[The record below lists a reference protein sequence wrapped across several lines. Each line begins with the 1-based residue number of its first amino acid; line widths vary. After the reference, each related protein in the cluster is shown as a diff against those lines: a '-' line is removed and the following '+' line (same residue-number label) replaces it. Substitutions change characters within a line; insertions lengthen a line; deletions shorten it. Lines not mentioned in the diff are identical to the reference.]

1 MKKLLALLRLL
12 LPVGILAA
20 GFGLIVLL
28 VVTKPQAER
37 RAPPEI
43 VPKVETTV
51 LQPEPYTV
59 EIETQGT
66 VRARTQSTL
75 IPEVSG
81 KVVEVAPRFRE
92 GGFFSRGDRLLQID
106 DSDYAAA
113 VTLAEADVAEARL
126 RLAEEEAQ
134 NRQAQ
139 EDWQRLG
146 KDGAPN
152 DLVLRRPQLA
162 VARANLAAAEAQ
174 LTQARRNLERTTIRA
189 PYDGRV
195 LRKDVDVGQVVSP
208 GTTLA
213 TVYAVDYAELR
224 LPLTT
229 AEYDLLD
236 LPLPRRGAS
245 AVSTEAHRQIP
256 VLLKT
261 RFGQREV
268 TWEGRIVRVE
278 GAIDTGSRQVHV
290 IAQVDD
296 PYGTEHEEPL
306 KVGLFVEAVIEGR
319 TFEDVYRLP
328 RTALREGKYVLTLTE
343 NNRLH
348 RVAVDP
354 LWTTA
359 KEVVFHDR
367 EIEPGT
373 RASLTQLA
381 LAVDGMEVR
390 PMTKAG
396 GEAAP
401 AKPDEEG
408 VALRKD
414 EEPPAS

>member
-1 MKKLLALLRLL
+1 MKKLLSFLRLL
-12 LPVGILAA
+12 LPVGILA
-20 GFGLIVLL
+20 GGVGLLVLL

-37 RAPPEI
+37 RSPPEI
-43 VPKVETTV
+43 VPKVETTT

-92 GGFFSRGDRLLQID
+92 GGFFSKGDLLLQID

-146 KDGAPN
+146 NKGAPD

-174 LTQARRNLERTTIRA
+174 LMQARRNLERTTIRA

-195 LRKDVDVGQVVSP
+195 LEKDVDVGQVVSP

-256 VLLKT
+256 VLLQT

-268 TWEGRIVRVE
+268 TWQGRIVRVE

-296 PYGTEHEEPL
+296 PYGVAHKEPL
-306 KVGLFVEAVIEGR
+306 KVGLFVEAVIQGR

-328 RTALREGKYVLTLTE
+328 RTALREGKYVLTITE
-343 NNRLH
+343 DDRLH

-359 KEVVFHDR
+359 REVVFRDP

-373 RASLTQLA
+373 MASLTQLA

-390 PMTKAG
+390 PMTDPEAG
-396 GEAAP
+396 P
-401 AKPDEEG
+401 SSEG
-408 VALRKD
+408 VALRED